1 MLGYFGP
8 EGTFAHQALLSLGR
22 DDAATPFATVEAT
35 LDAIRDGQVRA
46 GLVPIENSVEG
57 GVSATIDNLA
67 AGRPLVIEAEV
78 LLPIQFGLY
87 VRPGTTLESVR
98 QILTHPHAHAQVRGW
113 IASHLPEASVTERGS
128 TAGAAV
134 EVARPDSEFDAAV
147 CAAVA
152 GDLYGLEAAASGIAD
167 NSGAVTRFILVTRP
181 TPPPP
186 PTGHDKT
193 SLLLHIREDHPGA
206 LAQILEQFSLRGVN
220 LCRLESRPAKDRMG
234 NYFFSV
240 DAEGHIADAR
250 IAEAMQ
256 GLHRTC
262 KRVDYLGSYA
272 RADFTEPVVQV
283 GYRDSDFTKAA
294 AWLAGLMDPVA

>member
-1 MLGYFGP
+1 VLGYFGP
-8 EGTFAHQALLSLGR
+8 EGTFAHQALLSLGL
-22 DDAATPFATVEAT
+22 DDAATPYATVDAT

-87 VRPGTTLESVR
+87 VRPGTALESVR
-98 QILTHPHAHAQVRGW
+98 QIITHPHAHAQVRSW
-113 IASHLPEASVTERGS
+113 IASHLPQANVTERGS

-152 GDLYGLEAAASGIAD
+152 GDLYGLEAAASSIAD

-206 LAQILEQFSLRGVN
+206 LAKILEQFSLRGVN

-250 IAEAMQ
+250 IAEALQ

-262 KRVDYLGSYA
+262 KRVDYLGSYP
-272 RADFTEPVVQV
+272 RADLTEPVVQV

-294 AWLAGLMDPVA
+294 AWLAQLLDPVA

>member
-8 EGTFAHQALLSLGR
+8 EGTFAHQALLSLDR
-22 DDAATPFATVEAT
+22 NEPATPFVSVDAT
-35 LDAIRDGQVRA
+35 LEAIRDGQVRA

-57 GVSATIDNLA
+57 GVSVTIDNLA
-67 AGRPLVIEAEV
+67 AGKPLVIWAEV

-87 VRPGTTLESVR
+87 VRPGTELGAIR
-98 QILTHPHAHAQVRGW
+98 QIITHPHAHAQVRGW
-113 IASHLPEASVTERGS
+113 IASRLPEASVTERGS

-147 CAAVA
+147 CAPVA
-152 GDLYGLEAAASGIAD
+152 GDLYGLEAAAASIAD
-167 NSGAVTRFILVTRP
+167 NAEAVTRFILLTQP
-181 TPPPP
+181 APPPP
-186 PTGHDKT
+186 ATGHDKT

-206 LAQILEQFSLRGVN
+206 LAKVLEQFSLRGVN
-220 LCRLESRPAKDRMG
+220 LCRLESRPAKDRLG
-234 NYFFSV
+234 NYYFSV
-240 DAEGHIADAR
+240 DAEGHITDAR

-262 KRVDYLGSYA
+262 KRVDYLGSYP
-272 RADFTEPVVQV
+272 RADLTEPVVQA

-294 AWLAGLMDPVA
+294 TWFAKLLDPMG

>member
-1 MLGYFGP
+1 VLGYFGP